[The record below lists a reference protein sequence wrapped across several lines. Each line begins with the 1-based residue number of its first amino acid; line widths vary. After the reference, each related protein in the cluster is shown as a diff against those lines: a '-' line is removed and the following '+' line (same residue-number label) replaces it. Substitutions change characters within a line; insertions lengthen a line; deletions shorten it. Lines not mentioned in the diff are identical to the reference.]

1 MGIYNKK
8 GRMIAKIIYAVIAIF
23 VSIILT
29 IFSMEA
35 IKNVP
40 GNSFS
45 TDMDFIATTLL
56 VFGLWFI
63 AIMSC
68 IWLVGFLVNLNKSRK
83 NPSGG
88 NALIIVEKKNKD
100 LKTLSTLKKV
110 VIGILNAACIYFI
123 ILSSI
128 MFCVFSGFGTP
139 IGIWLALVLANVFIV
154 LLFLGCAISDLVT
167 MTKLKRNPYDRKAM
181 ETREKNKKIFRILII
196 LYICLPVVMY
206 ICILLFNR

>member
-8 GRMIAKIIYAVIAIF
+8 GRIIAKIIYAVIAIF
-23 VSIILT
+23 ISIILT

-45 TDMDFIATTLL
+45 TEMDFIATTLL

-68 IWLVGFLVNLNKSRK
+68 IWLVGFLVNLKKSRK
-83 NPSGG
+83 NPSSG
-88 NALIIVEKKNKD
+88 NALAIVEKKNKD
-100 LKTLSTLKKV
+100 LKTISTLKKV
-110 VIGILNAACIYFI
+110 VIGIFNAACIYFI
-123 ILSSI
+123 ILFSI
-128 MFCVFSGFGTP
+128 MFCAFSGLGMPT
-139 IGIWLALVLANVFIV
+139 GVWSALVLANVFIV
-154 LLFLGCAISDLVT
+154 LLFLGCAMSDLVT
-167 MTKLKRNPYDRKAM
+167 MIRLKRNPYDRKAI
-181 ETREKNKKIFRILII
+181 ETREKNKKNFRILII
-196 LYICLPVVMY
+196 SCICLSVVMY

>member
-63 AIMSC
+63 AIMYC
-68 IWLVGFLVNLNKSRK
+68 IWVVGF
-83 NPSGG
+83 
-88 NALIIVEKKNKD
+88 
-100 LKTLSTLKKV
+100 
-110 VIGILNAACIYFI
+110 
-123 ILSSI
+123 
-128 MFCVFSGFGTP
+128 
-139 IGIWLALVLANVFIV
+139 
-154 LLFLGCAISDLVT
+154 
-167 MTKLKRNPYDRKAM
+167 
-181 ETREKNKKIFRILII
+181 
-196 LYICLPVVMY
+196 
-206 ICILLFNR
+206 

>member
-1 MGIYNKK
+1 MDIYNKK
-8 GRMIAKIIYAVIAIF
+8 GRMIAKSIYAVITIF
-23 VSIILT
+23 ISIILT

-45 TDMDFIATTLL
+45 TDMDFIATALL

-63 AIMSC
+63 AIVSC
-68 IWLVGFLVNLNKSRK
+68 IWLMGFLANLNKSRK

-110 VIGILNAACIYFI
+110 VIGILNAACMYFI
-123 ILSSI
+123 IIFSI
-128 MFCVFSGFGTP
+128 MSCAFSGFGTP
-139 IGIWLALVLANVFIV
+139 IGIWLALVLVNVFIV

-167 MTKLKRNPYDRKAM
+167 MIKLKRNPYDRKAM
-181 ETREKNKKIFRILII
+181 EIREKNKKIFRILII
-196 LYICLPVVMY
+196 LYICLPVAMY

>member
-1 MGIYNKK
+1 MVYSN
-8 GRMIAKIIYAVIAIF
+8 
-23 VSIILT
+23 
-29 IFSMEA
+29 
-35 IKNVP
+35 NV
-40 GNSFS
+40 
-45 TDMDFIATTLL
+45 LYL
-56 VFGLWFI
+56 VG
-63 AIMSC
+63 
-68 IWLVGFLVNLNKSRK
+68 GFLVNLNKSRK
-83 NPSGG
+83 NPSSG
-88 NALIIVEKKNKD
+88 NALAIVEKKNKD
-100 LKTLSTLKKV
+100 LKTISTLKKV

-128 MFCVFSGFGTP
+128 IFCVFSGFGTP